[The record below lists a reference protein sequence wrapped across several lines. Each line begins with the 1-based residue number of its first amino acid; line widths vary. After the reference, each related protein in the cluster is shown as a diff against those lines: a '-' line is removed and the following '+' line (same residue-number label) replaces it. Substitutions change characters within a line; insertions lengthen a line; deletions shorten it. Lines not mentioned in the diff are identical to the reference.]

1 VSWKWYSWRF
11 DIASRVGGTRDGEHE
26 CGGVS
31 INRDGEWKKTTAPSI
46 DVSATLTRVEIDEKG
61 SKAARDDEDVSGK
74 RPNPRGTL
82 NQV

>member
-1 VSWKWYSWRF
+1 M
-11 DIASRVGGTRDGEHE
+11 
-26 CGGVS
+26 
-31 INRDGEWKKTTAPSI
+31 TAPSI